1 MGSKQGLKI
10 YVSVGSCIF
19 ESQKAIF
26 LFFIKTL
33 SSASLCFVPSLP
45 GQFLLAKTSR
55 QLSSTELSLL
65 IRLMTSTELDY
76 DGHDANHIVIV

>member
-1 MGSKQGLKI
+1 MG
-10 YVSVGSCIF
+10 VFVCSVALGRR
-19 ESQKAIF
+19 Q
-26 LFFIKTL
+26 
-33 SSASLCFVPSLP
+33 LP